1 MLVLAVPSLAE
12 AQPAPCTVQNDIHFH
27 LGSMVW
33 KAPRSH
39 HLIAPQDIRRQPSEG
54 GVICD
59 HPIHAPAAARQ
70 IVVVTPILEWPE
82 QDRSPLPVVAV
93 SAIIKQKPGTAC
105 DRPLSAPRTVKSAED
120 PELDEDDAFKGNVA
134 KRRIFYTK
142 VNNTAL
148 FAGSFHKIECG
159 GRVVTPGGGSPLP
172 LLCSLRMD
180 LKSACADLRTS
191 RLPVS
196 LLRAFSARAEMQIQ
210 KMIVDSR

>member
-1 MLVLAVPSLAE
+1 MYIFVSVPWCGKHRGAIILLRPRISGGNRRRA
-12 AQPAPCTVQNDIHFH
+12 
-27 LGSMVW
+27 GSF
-33 KAPRSH
+33 ATT
-39 HLIAPQDIRRQPSEG
+39 
-54 GVICD
+54 
-59 HPIHAPAAARQ
+59 PIHAPAAARQ
-70 IVVVTPILEWPE
+70 FVVVTPILEWPE

-134 KRRIFYTK
+134 RRRIFYTK

-159 GRVVTPGGGSPLP
+159 GQIVTPGSASRVP

-180 LKSACADLRTS
+180 LKSACADVRAS

-196 LLRAFSARAEMQIQ
+196 LLREFSARAETQIQ
-210 KMIVDSR
+210 KMIVDRR